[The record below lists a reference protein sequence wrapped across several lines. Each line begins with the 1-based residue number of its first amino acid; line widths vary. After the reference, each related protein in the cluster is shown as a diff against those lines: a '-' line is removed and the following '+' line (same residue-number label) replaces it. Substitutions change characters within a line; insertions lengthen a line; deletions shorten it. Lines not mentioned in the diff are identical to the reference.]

1 MSRTTESVKS
11 FSDFAEFYKKGNAFT
26 TSIAAYGL
34 TVLPP
39 LTPNSIVHDNA
50 SGPGV
55 VSFAIADAFA
65 NNVADLPRIYGTD
78 LAPGMIELMEK
89 EIVARGL
96 QDKISAAI
104 LDSRHLE
111 GFGDGKFTHSITNFA
126 IMTDDAG
133 ADKIASEI
141 YRTLQ
146 PGGAAM
152 VTSWEHS
159 AVELVD
165 RVSRRIR
172 PNHDPVRVISP
183 EWATKEK
190 LVGTLISGGFQE
202 AKIEV
207 YSRDTVVEYESE
219 KDRLAYF
226 THPFWGM
233 WRKGWS
239 EKEEELW
246 DGVMG
251 EELLK
256 VAGTGRMF
264 SGKAW
269 VAVARK

>member
-190 LVGTLISGGFQE
+190 LVGTLITGGFQE

-207 YSRDTVVEYESE
+207 YSRDSVVEYESE